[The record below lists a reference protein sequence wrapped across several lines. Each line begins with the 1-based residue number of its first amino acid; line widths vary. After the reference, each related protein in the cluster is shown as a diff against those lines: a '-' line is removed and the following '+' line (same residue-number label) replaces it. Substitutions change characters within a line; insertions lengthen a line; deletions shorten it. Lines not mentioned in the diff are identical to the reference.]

1 MLGEQIPKL
10 NQELPRYKLLI
21 SIVALSVLVAIAI
34 PTASLI
40 ANMYG
45 PNFLV
50 LYGAVILIT
59 LAISGWLVQDPT
71 KNQPLPLIPTTP
83 DPYEIAY
90 LQSQETGVVKVA
102 VIDLIQR
109 GYLEINEILIKQA
122 KNHPNLDELT
132 PLQREV
138 FDWFSTSRTA
148 TEMVFLRS
156 LTEHVQPHCSYQQQ
170 LQSEQLLNTD
180 EFKARKSLTGLIGT
194 LIILGLGSFKLL
206 VALAKGRHNVGFL
219 ILMGIISLY
228 LLWCICQPPPRL
240 SSRGKLYL
248 KQLEQTFAQLK
259 QKVKTDLSS
268 VLEYNLVVALFG
280 VSALAGTPYD
290 YHQKI
295 LSPVIKT
302 TSSSSSSSGGCGS
315 SCGGGSGCSSGSSC
329 GGGGCGGGCGGCGGG

>member
-10 NQELPRYKLLI
+10 NQELPRYNLLI

-50 LYGAVILIT
+50 LYGAVIFIT
-59 LAISGWLVQDPT
+59 LAVSGWLVQDPT

-90 LQSQETGVVKVA
+90 LHSQETGVVKVA

-109 GYLEINEILIKQA
+109 GYLEIIDGVLIKQA
-122 KNHPNLDELT
+122 KNYPDLDELT
-132 PLQREV
+132 PMQREV

-156 LTEHVQPHCSYQQQ
+156 LTEHIQPHCSYQQQ
-170 LQSEQLLNTD
+170 LQSEQLLNSD

-206 VALAKGRHNVGFL
+206 VALTKGRHNVGFL
-219 ILMGIISLY
+219 ILMGICSLVT
-228 LLWCICQPPPRL
+228 CFCN
-240 SSRGKLYL
+240 SSKL
-248 KQLEQTFAQLK
+248 TFWKSLPNI
-259 QKVKTDLSS
+259 T
-268 VLEYNLVVALFG
+268 
-280 VSALAGTPYD
+280 
-290 YHQKI
+290 
-295 LSPVIKT
+295 
-302 TSSSSSSSGGCGS
+302 
-315 SCGGGSGCSSGSSC
+315 
-329 GGGGCGGGCGGCGGG
+329 